1 MSCEQAAITVR
12 DLGKSFLIYEK
23 PLHRLR
29 HLFFKESRKGIQE
42 FVALQHV
49 SFKVARGE
57 TVGIIGKNG
66 SGKSTLLKIVSGTL
80 TPDAGDATVNGRVA
94 ALLEL
99 GAGFNPE
106 FTGLENVAL
115 CAQLYGLD
123 SEHLAKR
130 LPDIVAF
137 ADIGDHLSQPVKT
150 YSSGMFMR
158 LAFSVIAH
166 VDADILVIDEALA
179 VGDAFFVQRCMRFLQ
194 DFKAGGG
201 TILFVSHDMNAVRT
215 LCDRAVWLE
224 GGCVRAVAGPADI
237 SEEYLAALYNAETVR
252 DAMSR
257 PSESAARSAESY
269 DGYDARRDMINSSN
283 LRNDL
288 RVFAMPGSTTG
299 FGNQA
304 ARVTGVRLEDAAGR
318 SLQWAIGGES
328 VVLRIGVVADAFV
341 ASLVVGFFVKD
352 KRGQPLFGDNTCLT
366 YLGHPRALA
375 PGKSCEAIFKF
386 RMPILPGGEYAVSV
400 AIADGTQEA
409 HTMCAWLHEAM
420 IIASHSSYVP
430 SGLLGIPIQYIEIT
444 EPSSVPSP

>member
-1 MSCEQAAITVR
+1 MSSESAAITIR
-12 DLGKSFLIYEK
+12 SLDKSFLIYEK

-29 HLFFKESRKGIQE
+29 HLFFKKNRKGIQE
-42 FVALQHV
+42 FKALSDV
-49 SFKVARGE
+49 SFEVARGE

-66 SGKSTLLKIVSGTL
+66 CGKSTLLQIVSGTL
-80 TPDAGDATVNGRVA
+80 TPDAGEISVNGRVA

-123 SEHLAKR
+123 SDLLAQR
-130 LPDIVAF
+130 LPDIVSF

-158 LAFSVIAH
+158 LAFSVVAH

-194 DFKAGGG
+194 DFKTNGG

-224 GGCVRAVAGPADI
+224 EGRVRAVADPSDI
-237 SEEYLAALYNAETVR
+237 SEEYLAALYNAKTFRGVAASPGDG
-252 DAMSR
+252 DAVPEKAAEEMLHD
-257 PSESAARSAESY
+257 ARS
-269 DGYDARRDMINSSN
+269 DVINASN

-288 RVFAMPGSTTG
+288 QVFTLPGTKTG
-299 FGNQA
+299 FGDHS
-304 ARVTGVRLEDAAGR
+304 ARVAGVRIVDECGR
-318 SLQWAIGGES
+318 ALKWVLGGES
-328 VVLRIGVVADAFV
+328 VTLSIEVAAERAI

-366 YLGHPRALA
+366 YLGRPQPLA
-375 PGKSCEAIFKF
+375 PGEACEVVFKF
-386 RMPILPGGEYAVSV
+386 QMPTMPAGDYAISV
-400 AIADGTQEA
+400 AVADGNQDA
-409 HTMCAWLHEAM
+409 HEICVWLHEAM
-420 IIASHSSYVP
+420 IITSHSSYVP
-430 SGLLGIPIQYIEIT
+430 SGLLGIPMRHIEIIGSAPT
-444 EPSSVPSP
+444 